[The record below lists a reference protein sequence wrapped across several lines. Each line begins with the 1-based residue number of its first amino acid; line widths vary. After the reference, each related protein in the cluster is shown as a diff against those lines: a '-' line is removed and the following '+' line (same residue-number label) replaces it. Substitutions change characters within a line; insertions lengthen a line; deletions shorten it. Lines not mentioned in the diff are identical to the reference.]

1 MKKKGKNMLT
11 ELQIQKLWALFQS
24 LNVEQQHELSKYVA
38 AIDIATDIN
47 PDLIRDAVSD
57 LIQKYPE
64 LKDVIEF

>member
-1 MKKKGKNMLT
+1 MLNT
-11 ELQIQKLWALFQS
+11 EQIHKLWALFQS
-24 LNVEQQHELSKYVA
+24 LNAEQQHELSKYVA

-64 LKDVIEF
+64 LRDVIEF

>member
-1 MKKKGKNMLT
+1 MQKQGTHMLT

-64 LKDVIEF
+64 LRDVIEF